1 VTLTWIDRELT
12 PFVIE
17 SRPWQHHEAERAA
30 AEATEDAV
38 QKAATISM
46 PIARAVETMRKT
58 RNDRRKAYTHP
69 DRDEDGA
76 RMRRTTTAIRKS
88 AHPL

>member
-1 VTLTWIDRELT
+1 
-12 PFVIE
+12 
-17 SRPWQHHEAERAA
+17 
-30 AEATEDAV
+30 
-38 QKAATISM
+38 M

-58 RNDRRKAYTHP
+58 RSDRRKAYTHP

-88 AHPL
+88 AYPL